1 MRCSVLQQVS
11 TTVAHGGG
19 RTFLASLRMATA
31 LASSRMLPCEDES
44 TCRIWSSIS
53 LSLRLLSADVTTCG
67 R

>member
-1 MRCSVLQQVS
+1 
-11 TTVAHGGG
+11 
-19 RTFLASLRMATA
+19 
-31 LASSRMLPCEDES
+31 MLPCEDES